1 VTGDHGSGI
10 AVGEKTETTDGYA
23 ARHAGSAAAGRHRR
37 AARLRFGGVIGL
49 VVALAAS
56 GVLLLTSNTRHSRGA
71 GGEQTLAEAWP
82 RAKQGTLTG
91 FVPDGPAYSP
101 LYFFD
106 VGTSVGTAPS
116 QDGRYIRLLV
126 RRGDGPPTELHRLP
140 YPDSPQFG
148 GFTFARD
155 TLAWAEST
163 IGPDGR
169 DVTRMWA
176 LDRRSGGAPRA
187 LTSDTGDVAFFNSD
201 YDSVIAGGRLHWVA
215 VAASQEPV
223 TELRSVALTGGP
235 VSRRDLPGAW
245 AMTRWPWLV
254 SAGAGQAGPT
264 RLHNLESGKLVTVGG
279 PATEL
284 DTCSPSWCRALV
296 LAGDGSPSR
305 TDLMRPDGTDRRRI
319 AGATATAALI
329 DVAVL
334 DRFEVLTR
342 AGQDGSPTSSQDLL
356 LYDLKQRRTVLV
368 ATAVGMVLC
377 RAGMLWWS
385 TGDNEALAWH
395 VLDLRTLR

>member
-1 VTGDHGSGI
+1 MSGDHGFGT
-10 AVGEKTETTDGYA
+10 ALGETSDGYA
-23 ARHAGSAAAGRHRR
+23 PRHSDSAVPAAGRHRR
-37 AARLRFGGVIGL
+37 AARLRAGGLVGL

-56 GVLLLTSNTRHSRGA
+56 GVLLLTSNARPRATA
-71 GGEQTLAEAWP
+71 GEQTLAEAWP
-82 RAKQGTLTG
+82 HAKQATLVG

-101 LYFFD
+101 LYFLD
-106 VGTSVGTAPS
+106 TRTSVGTAPS
-116 QDGRYIRLLV
+116 RDGEYIRLLL
-126 RRGDGPPTELHRLP
+126 RGRDGTLRELHRLP
-140 YPDSPQFG
+140 YRDSPQFG
-148 GFTFARD
+148 GFTLAGD

-163 IGPDGR
+163 IGPEGSGA
-169 DVTRMWA
+169 TRMWA
-176 LDRRSGGAPRA
+176 IDLGPGGAPHA

-201 YDSVIAGGRLHWVA
+201 YDTVIADGRLHWVA
-215 VAASQEPV
+215 VAPSQDPV
-223 TELRSVALTGGP
+223 TEARSVALTGGP
-235 VSRRDLPGAW
+235 VTRRDLAGGW

-264 RLHNLESGKLVTVGG
+264 RLHNLVSGQEVTIGG

-284 DTCSPSWCRALV
+284 VTCSPSWCRALV

-305 TDLMRPDGTDRRRI
+305 TDLVRPDGTDRRRI
-319 AGATATAALI
+319 AGSTTTAALI

-342 AGQDGSPTSSQDLL
+342 AGAEGPPTSSQELL
-356 LYDLKQRRTVLV
+356 LYDVKQRRTVLV

-377 RAGMLWWS
+377 RAGVLWWS